1 MHRTFAEQI
10 HGRERNNAHFTV
22 GCGGNDIINSG
33 DGNDT
38 VEGGND
44 DESARTPVREGLL
57 DRLLSALPGLFIDPE
72 LGSKNGP
79 HRG

>member
-1 MHRTFAEQI
+1 LAKIDADERTKN
-10 HGRERNNAHFTV
+10 GP
-22 GCGGNDIINSG
+22 GNSVTIPES
-33 DGNDT
+33 
-38 VEGGND
+38 GND

-72 LGSKNGP
+72 LGSKNDP